1 METITYVGENLF
13 IGNLGK
19 FFVVLSLISALLSG
33 VFYLRAKEGK
43 NIERNL
49 GRFFYALHSGAVLG
63 IFITLFAIVAGTV
76 ALGRRRSRATSARG
90 RRARVGLNRLEIIF
104 L

>member
-49 GRFFYALHSGAVLG
+49 GRSV
-63 IFITLFAIVAGTV
+63 
-76 ALGRRRSRATSARG
+76 SASPTMI
-90 RRARVGLNRLEIIF
+90 LSTEIMPS
-104 L
+104 